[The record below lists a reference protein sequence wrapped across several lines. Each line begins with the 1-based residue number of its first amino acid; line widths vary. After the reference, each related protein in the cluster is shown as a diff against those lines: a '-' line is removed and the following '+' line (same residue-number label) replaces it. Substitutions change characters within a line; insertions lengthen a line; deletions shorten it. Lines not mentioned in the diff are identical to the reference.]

1 MIQNFLEKI
10 IDKLDDGNAV
20 QMHNDINDRLLEYQD
35 KGWIDDYERDALRHY
50 YTIQALAEEYGPTV
64 AWLAGVIHEDAGYGL
79 LYPEDSEEYKFTKAD
94 LYNNNIALEMYDK
107 LPEGKNPLQDL
118 YLADSPERLK
128 MPLAFLEIVDLD
140 EDTRLPIGSDVP
152 PDEPPPQSK
161 FNLGYHPELDRNR

>member
-1 MIQNFLEKI
+1 
-10 IDKLDDGNAV
+10 
-20 QMHNDINDRLLEYQD
+20 
-35 KGWIDDYERDALRHY
+35 
-50 YTIQALAEEYGPTV
+50 
-64 AWLAGVIHEDAGYGL
+64 
-79 LYPEDSEEYKFTKAD
+79 
-94 LYNNNIALEMYDK
+94 MYDK